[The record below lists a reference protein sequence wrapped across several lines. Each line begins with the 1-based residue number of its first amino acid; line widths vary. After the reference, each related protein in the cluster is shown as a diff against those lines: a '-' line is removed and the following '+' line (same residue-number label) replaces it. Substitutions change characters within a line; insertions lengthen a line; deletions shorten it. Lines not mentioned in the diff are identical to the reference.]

1 MISIGYGHSY
11 ANVFAV
17 MVERDHLGDH
27 LVFYLIALEVVGMV
41 IPTTECSYCK

>member
-1 MISIGYGHSY
+1 
-11 ANVFAV
+11 
-17 MVERDHLGDH
+17 MVERDHKAMGLVTLGDH